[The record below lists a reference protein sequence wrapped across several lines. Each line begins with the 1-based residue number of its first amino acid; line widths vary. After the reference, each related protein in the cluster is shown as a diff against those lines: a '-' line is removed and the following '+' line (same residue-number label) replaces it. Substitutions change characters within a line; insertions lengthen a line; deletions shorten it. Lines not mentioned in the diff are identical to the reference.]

1 MAFNVLRSQKESK
14 LSRGLNKW
22 AVATQQSVCAEIK
35 ALKAFCA
42 KIHEKWFRSEAKGCY
57 LNGFRTECRASPKGF
72 KFCPLGTPIFFTN
85 KTVSFSFFFFFQ
97 VICLQFVDSSVQTFC
112 WKLKSNR
119 CHKSEIFIQFWMPY
133 SAVSFARSIW
143 LSLYSSITFMCF
155 GFLRAFLLL
164 RALKLIYVAGKRR
177 KTKIM
182 KATESRAF
190 HAELCLSA
198 GDY

>member
-1 MAFNVLRSQKESK
+1 
-14 LSRGLNKW
+14 
-22 AVATQQSVCAEIK
+22 
-35 ALKAFCA
+35 
-42 KIHEKWFRSEAKGCY
+42 
-57 LNGFRTECRASPKGF
+57 
-72 KFCPLGTPIFFTN
+72 
-85 KTVSFSFFFFFQ
+85 
-97 VICLQFVDSSVQTFC
+97 
-112 WKLKSNR
+112 
-119 CHKSEIFIQFWMPY
+119 MPY

-198 GDY
+198 VDY